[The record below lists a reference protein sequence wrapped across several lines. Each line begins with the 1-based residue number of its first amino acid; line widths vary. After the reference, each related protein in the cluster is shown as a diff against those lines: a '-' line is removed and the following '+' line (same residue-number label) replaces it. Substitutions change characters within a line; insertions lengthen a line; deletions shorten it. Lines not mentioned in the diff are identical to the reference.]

1 MFLLFT
7 VLVYVR
13 EAHESVFTALLIS
26 IPTIQ
31 GLCSAVSLFTVS
43 ILNIYS
49 HLYGYD
55 IDVIYI
61 NMSVLFFLTFGEK
74 NFYKLYSN
82 I

>member
-1 MFLLFT
+1 MMFT

-49 HLYGYD
+49 HLLGVVYAG
-55 IDVIYI
+55 
-61 NMSVLFFLTFGEK
+61 S
-74 NFYKLYSN
+74 
-82 I
+82 